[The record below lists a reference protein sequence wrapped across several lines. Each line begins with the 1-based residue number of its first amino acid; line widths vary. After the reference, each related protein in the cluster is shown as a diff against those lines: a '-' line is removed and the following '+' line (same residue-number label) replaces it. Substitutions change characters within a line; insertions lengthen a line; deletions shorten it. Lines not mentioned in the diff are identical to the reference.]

1 MCYSFLNFICEDI
14 SFQFE
19 ERTLDTLILSSHFVS
34 VFCYILEE
42 RWFGLRFE
50 SKLLRFGI
58 YSVCVVRVLISV
70 SICVSFVR
78 LALLGFMVILL
89 QKLAYVFQL
98 VCSVVLVLFS
108 VTEVKVSWVDGL
120 KLDCQWFSSCRRK
133 EHSRERRLC

>member
-1 MCYSFLNFICEDI
+1 M
-14 SFQFE
+14 
-19 ERTLDTLILSSHFVS
+19 
-34 VFCYILEE
+34 
-42 RWFGLRFE
+42 RFE
-50 SKLLRFGI
+50 SRLLRFGI

-98 VCSVVLVLFS
+98 VFQCPVVLVLFS
-108 VTEVKVSWVDGL
+108 VIEMKVSWVNGL